1 MYVNNGVFSL
11 IFTFVIIIIIS
22 VLRIRR
28 SIQGTKVN
36 VKKTIIFSAYFV
48 AITSFLVYNSFLIGS
63 VAVLY
68 VIPYFVVVIVTIY
81 YSYIYSKRS
90 LSFLKLPDNGGN
102 SAIYVK
108 GGLSMYLLYVAAL
121 TIRVVINFLFIG
133 SEKFYFN
140 KEQTILGNEN
150 ATAIRPMLHT
160 NPAMM
165 TLTFTVTDLLL
176 IIAMGLII
184 GRNARILRYYYQEKN
199 NNGMVMQHRRLQ
211 LQDQSINTLIIL
223 LFNNVNRS
231 ITRLVV
237 RW

>member
-1 MYVNNGVFSL
+1 MYVNNGFFPL

-28 SIQGTKVN
+28 SIQGTRVN

-68 VIPYFVVVIVTIY
+68 VIPYFAVVIVTIY
-81 YSYIYSKRS
+81 YSYIHSKRS
-90 LSFLKLPDNGGN
+90 LSFSELRDSNGGN

-108 GGLSMYLLYVAAL
+108 GGLSMYFLYVAAL

-133 SEKFYFN
+133 SERFYFN
-140 KEQTILGNEN
+140 KEQTMLGNEN
-150 ATAIRPMLHT
+150 ATAIMPMLHT
-160 NPAMM
+160 NHALM
-165 TLTFTVTDLLL
+165 TMVSTVTDFLL

-184 GRNARILRYYYQEKN
+184 GRNARVLRYYYQQKN
-199 NNGMVMQHRRLQ
+199 RT
-211 LQDQSINTLIIL
+211 DS
-223 LFNNVNRS
+223 
-231 ITRLVV
+231 
-237 RW
+237 

>member
-1 MYVNNGVFSL
+1 MYVNNGFFSL
-11 IFTFVIIIIIS
+11 IFTFVIITIMS

-36 VKKTIIFSAYFV
+36 VKKTIVFSVYFV

-68 VIPYFVVVIVTIY
+68 VIPYFAVVIVTIY
-81 YSYIYSKRS
+81 YSYMHSKRS
-90 LSFLKLPDNGGN
+90 LSFLKLPDSKGGN

-108 GGLSMYLLYVAAL
+108 GGSSMYFLYVAAL

-150 ATAIRPMLHT
+150 ATAIMPMLHT

-165 TLTFTVTDLLL
+165 TLASTVTDFLL
-176 IIAMGLII
+176 IIAVGLII
-184 GRNARILRYYYQEKN
+184 GRNARKQ
-199 NNGMVMQHRRLQ
+199 V
-211 LQDQSINTLIIL
+211 
-223 LFNNVNRS
+223 
-231 ITRLVV
+231 
-237 RW
+237 

>member
-1 MYVNNGVFSL
+1 MSVNNGFFSL

-63 VAVLY
+63 VAALY
-68 VIPYFVVVIVTIY
+68 VVPYFAVVIVTIY

-90 LSFLKLPDNGGN
+90 LSFLKLPDSNGGN

-108 GGLSMYLLYVAAL
+108 GGLSMYFLYVAAL

-133 SEKFYFN
+133 SEIFYFN

-150 ATAIRPMLHT
+150 ATAIMPMLHT
-160 NPAMM
+160 N
-165 TLTFTVTDLLL
+165 
-176 IIAMGLII
+176 
-184 GRNARILRYYYQEKN
+184 R
-199 NNGMVMQHRRLQ
+199 Q
-211 LQDQSINTLIIL
+211 L
-223 LFNNVNRS
+223 V
-231 ITRLVV
+231 
-237 RW
+237 

>member
-1 MYVNNGVFSL
+1 MYINNGFFSL

-28 SIQGTKVN
+28 SIPGTKVN

-68 VIPYFVVVIVTIY
+68 VVPYFVVVIVTIY
-81 YSYIYSKRS
+81 CSYTYSKRS
-90 LSFLKLPDNGGN
+90 LSFLKYSNDGN

-108 GGLSMYLLYVAAL
+108 GGLSMYFLYIAAL

-133 SEKFYFN
+133 SERFYFN
-140 KEQTILGNEN
+140 KEQTILGN
-150 ATAIRPMLHT
+150 ASAIMPVFHT

-165 TLTFTVTDLLL
+165 TLTSTVTDFLL

-184 GRNARILRYYYQEKN
+184 GRNARVLRYYYQHKN
-199 NNGMVMQHRRLQ
+199 RTV
-211 LQDQSINTLIIL
+211 S
-223 LFNNVNRS
+223 
-231 ITRLVV
+231 
-237 RW
+237 